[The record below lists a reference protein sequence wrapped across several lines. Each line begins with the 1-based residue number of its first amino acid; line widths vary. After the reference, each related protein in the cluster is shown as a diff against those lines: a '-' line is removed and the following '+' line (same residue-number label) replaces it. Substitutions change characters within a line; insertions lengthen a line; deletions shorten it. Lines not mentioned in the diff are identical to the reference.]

1 MEKERKIK
9 GISLCALLVAVLGLT
24 VAFASLSQTL
34 VINGSATVNA
44 ASWDIHFENLKLSE
58 KTGTASINGTPTLS
72 GTSISGI
79 DVSVMKPGDKIV
91 YTFDIVNNGTID
103 AVLEKT
109 SNSAACYICTLIATN
124 LNDKPDLLV
133 YDFDGSGTITVN
145 DVRIYQQMI
154 NSGIFYEDGGATIS
168 EGDIINAGETKHM
181 NLIVEFKESA
191 TRLPGGQIKI
201 FDAIKSPFTFEY
213 LQKD

>member
-9 GISLCALLVAVLGLT
+9 IISLCALLVAVLGLT
-24 VAFASLSQTL
+24 VAFAALSQTL
-34 VINGSATVNA
+34 TINGSATVDT
-44 ASWDIHFENLKLSE
+44 ASWDIHFENLKLS
-58 KTGTASINGTPTLS
+58 KKKGTALINGTPTLS

-103 AVLEKT
+103 AVLEKI
-109 SNSAACYICTLIATN
+109 SNSATCYVCTLMSTN
-124 LNDKPDLLV
+124 LNDNPDLLV
-133 YDFDGSGTITVN
+133 YDFDGSGTITMS
-145 DVRIYQQMI
+145 DVRIYTQMI

-201 FDAIKSPFTFEY
+201 FDAIKSPITFEY
-213 LQKD
+213 FQKD